1 MVISLSSFILGPEA
15 ETIRSWHETL
25 IYYLR
30 SLRAPSIFAKC
41 DSKEVDSWMNLQPSL
56 KFKIHRPSVK
66 EFGLPTTLLHPAFGK
81 FVDTFNNRHD
91 ILNRNDYEFATY
103 FSNAMSDV
111 YEGRNGE
118 AKRNAEANRLLSEYL
133 NKSVKRTNLGFGVSQ
148 TDGSVFANIGTVMS
162 SEVLTL
168 ILEVKNE
175 MGVGGC
181 DPSIQGLGYYLQCL
195 ANTESPSMRFAREY
209 TVMPV
214 LLVCISGPNIAFYFI
229 ANYNTAVMDPATPYL
244 SCLFLPYDVPQ
255 MTLLAGSLRAMKEY
269 VMVLDAEYKAML
281 MVNKSSDMI
290 HAYNPALEQ
299 LKYPYYKSFVLS
311 GGLGTVE
318 LEYEFQFID
327 KLVFIART
335 KTNIQSIPT
344 QVIVKF
350 TRSYCIEA
358 HNICHTCHQGAP
370 QLFHSEKLSGG
381 WIVVVMEK
389 LEHMVESKSFTDA
402 QYSSLHDIINKMH
415 SHGYVHGDLRNCNI
429 LIGAKKGQ
437 VINANRVCLIDFD
450 WSGVEG
456 SVRYPGFMNHKT
468 VHWPKGASDGAKI
481 CKDHDLHF
489 FNVLQQPVGN

>member
-1 MVISLSSFILGPEA
+1 M
-15 ETIRSWHETL
+15 
-25 IYYLR
+25 IYYSR
-30 SLRAPSIFAKC
+30 SFRAPSVFAKC
-41 DSKEVDSWMNLQPSL
+41 DSNEIDSWINLQSSL
-56 KFKIHRPSVK
+56 KFKIHRPTVK

-91 ILNRNDYEFATY
+91 ILDRNDYEFATY
-103 FSNAMSDV
+103 FSNAMSDI
-111 YEGRNGE
+111 YEGQDGE
-118 AKRNAEANRLLSEYL
+118 VMKNAEVNRFLSEYL
-133 NKSVKRTNLGFGVSQ
+133 NKSVKQTNQ
-148 TDGSVFANIGTVMS
+148 TDGSVFANIGTVMN

-168 ILEVKNE
+168 IFEVKNE
-175 MGVGGC
+175 MGVGRC

-195 ANTESPSMRFAREY
+195 AIPESPSMRFAREY

-214 LLVCISGPNIAFYFI
+214 LLVCISGPNIAFYFL
-229 ANYNTAVMDPATPYL
+229 ANYNTVVMDPATPYL

-269 VMVLDAEYKAML
+269 VMFLDAEYKEML

-290 HAYNPALEQ
+290 YAYNPALEQ

-311 GGLGTVE
+311 GGIDIVE
-318 LEYEFQFID
+318 LEYEYQFID

-335 KTNIQSIPT
+335 KTNIQSIPN

-358 HNICHTCHQGAP
+358 HNICFSCNYGAP

-381 WIVVVMEK
+381 WIVLIMEK
-389 LEHMVESKSFTDA
+389 LEHMVESKSYTDA
-402 QYSSLHDIINKMH
+402 QCLSLHNIINEMH

-429 LIGAKKGQ
+429 LIGGQKGQ
-437 VINANRVCLIDFD
+437 LINANRVCLIDFD

-456 SVRYPGFMNHKT
+456 NARYPGFMNHNT
-468 VHWPKGASDGAKI
+468 VDWPEGASDGAKI
-481 CKDHDLHF
+481 SKDHDLHI
-489 FNVLQQPVGN
+489 FNVLQPTGN